1 MNIDWMMILQLLLGL
16 AMVLATV
23 GILIF
28 VIIYFA
34 KKAGDK
40 REQQRQSAR

>member
-16 AMVLATV
+16 VMVLATV

-28 VIIYFA
+28 VIIHFA

-40 REQQRQSAR
+40 RELHRG